1 MLNKDKDVNSM
12 WSKFLVIGIIVL
24 LIVWVMA
31 IMNVAS
37 MEDDASEKRL
47 EEHRNNKS

>member
-1 MLNKDKDVNSM
+1 M
-12 WSKFLVIGIIVL
+12 WSKVLVIGIIVL

-37 MEDDASEKRL
+37 MADDESEKWLAEYDRK
-47 EEHRNNKS
+47 EKR

>member
-1 MLNKDKDVNSM
+1 M

-37 MEDDASEKRL
+37 MADDAIEKWL
-47 EEHRNNKS
+47 AEHRNNKS

>member
-1 MLNKDKDVNSM
+1 M
-12 WSKFLVIGIIVL
+12 WSKVLVIDVIVL

-37 MEDDASEKRL
+37 MEDDANEKWL
-47 EEHRNNKS
+47 EDHRNDKNL

>member
-1 MLNKDKDVNSM
+1 MNNM
-12 WSKFLVIGIIVL
+12 WSKVLVIGIIVL

-37 MEDDASEKRL
+37 MEDDANEKWL
-47 EEHRNNKS
+47 AEYNKKEQ

>member
-1 MLNKDKDVNSM
+1 M
-12 WSKFLVIGIIVL
+12 WSKVLVIDTIVL

-31 IMNVAS
+31 IMNIAS

-47 EEHRNNKS
+47 EDHRNDKNL

>member
-1 MLNKDKDVNSM
+1 M
-12 WSKFLVIGIIVL
+12 WSKVLVIGIIVL

-37 MEDDASEKRL
+37 MADDASEKWL
-47 EEHRNNKS
+47 AEHRSDKS

>member
-1 MLNKDKDVNSM
+1 M
-12 WSKFLVIGIIVL
+12 WSKVLVIVIIVL

-47 EEHRNNKS
+47 GDHRNDKDL